1 MHRFTQVHRRL
12 VVLFPQVHFFLT
24 EIVVRD
30 TGYYR
35 LHPLHSPSPL
45 PLWKKPYRTFNRII

>member
-12 VVLFPQVHFFLT
+12 AILFPQVRFFFA
-24 EIVVRD
+24 EIVGWD

-35 LHPLHSPSPL
+35 LHPLHRPSPL